1 MKKRVLLIATVFAAS
16 TTFAQDLTS
25 RKGETILPEANDWAI
40 SFDAAPFLDYAGGF
54 LGGNSSSPSGNYIS
68 GMPWH
73 IRGKMFKDDKTA
85 YRAGL
90 RLAFGSMTQTSMIG
104 DATATVAPTF
114 PALPTLKEDQYKA
127 GATDIVLSAGL
138 EMRRG
143 TTRLQ
148 GYYGG
153 EFFFSMSSTK
163 DSYTYGN
170 TLAASGTVVTVNG
183 GTTTNFG
190 ANIGTDTYGNAAR
203 ITEEKS
209 STIGFGLRGFIGA
222 EYFIMPKISIG
233 LEYGWGLGLS
243 SNKSSA
249 TWESVDLGVPATG
262 TQTMESGKNGSFGF
276 DTDINYG
283 SAGSLNIIFHF

>member
-25 RKGETILPEANDWAI
+25 RKGETYLPEANDWAI
-40 SFDAAPFLDYAGGF
+40 SFDAAPFLNYAGGL
-54 LGGNSSSPSGNYIS
+54 LGGNSSAPTGDYIS

-73 IRGKMFKDDKTA
+73 IRGKMFKDEKTA

-90 RLAFGSMTQTSMIG
+90 RLAFGSTTETAMIG
-104 DATATVAPTF
+104 DATATTAPTF
-114 PALPTLKEDQYKA
+114 PALPALKEDQYKA

-143 TTRLQ
+143 STRLQ

-153 EFFFSMSSTK
+153 EFFFSMSSMK
-163 DSYTYGN
+163 DTYTYGN
-170 TLAASGTVVTVNG
+170 TLAATGTVVTAASS
-183 GTTTNFG
+183 TNFG
-190 ANIGTDTYGNAAR
+190 SNMTTDTYGNTAR
-203 ITEEKS
+203 ITEAKTS
-209 STIGFGLRGFIGA
+209 SIGFGLRGFIGA
-222 EYFIMPKISIG
+222 EYFIMPKISVG
-233 LEYGWGLGLS
+233 VEYGWGLGLS
-243 SNKSSA
+243 SDKASA
-249 TWESVDLGVPATG
+249 TWESVDLATPAVG

-283 SAGSLNIIFHF
+283 SSGSLNIIFHF